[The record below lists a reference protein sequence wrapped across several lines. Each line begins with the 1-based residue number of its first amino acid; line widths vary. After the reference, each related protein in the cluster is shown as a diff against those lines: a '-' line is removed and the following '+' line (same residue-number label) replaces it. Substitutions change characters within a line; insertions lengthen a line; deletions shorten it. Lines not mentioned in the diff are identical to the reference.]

1 MMQDARVSHVLAM
14 TCTREDDDNEDDD
27 EDDDGEEEEEEEE
40 EEEDRVGEENDAFV
54 SRKGSLVT

>member
-14 TCTREDDDNEDDD
+14 TCTREDDDDEDEDDD
-27 EDDDGEEEEEEEE
+27 DDDDDGEEEE
-40 EEEDRVGEENDAFV
+40 DRVGGENDAFV